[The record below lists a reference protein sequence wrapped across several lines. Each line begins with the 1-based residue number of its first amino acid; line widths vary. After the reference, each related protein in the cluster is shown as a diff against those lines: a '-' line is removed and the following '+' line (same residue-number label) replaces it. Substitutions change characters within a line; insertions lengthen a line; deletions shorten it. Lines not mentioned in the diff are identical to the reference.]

1 LGLDTNGDMAD
12 MMSSVDSAPVWSI
25 LDQQGTQNAMHSAL
39 GDASGIADY
48 DSVKKRLMG
57 SRYTLSFNNGVNF
70 DMTVV
75 TSDSTTAATVSSL
88 LKGYMLYKKMS
99 ATPAEKIAVENTTVD
114 SDGSNVAVHF
124 KANDQQFQSLMHS
137 ELFAAVTH

>member
-1 LGLDTNGDMAD
+1 
-12 MMSSVDSAPVWSI
+12 VDSAPVWSI
-25 LDQQGTQNAMHSAL
+25 LDQEGTQNAMRSAI
-39 GDASGIADY
+39 GDASKIADY
-48 DSVKKRLMG
+48 DTIKKRLLG
-57 SRYTLSFNNGVNF
+57 SRYTLSFNSGVNF

-99 ATPAEKIAVENTTVD
+99 ATPAEKIAVENTSVD
-114 SDGSNVAVHF
+114 SDGANVAVHF

-137 ELFAAVTH
+137 DLFAAVTH